1 MSILFTDIKYF
12 SHSEKAYNEDAYGIG
27 PNYMFVLDG
36 ATGLG
41 KKEIM
46 HPHSD
51 AYWFVSEIKEH
62 LISTLKDGP
71 FQVSLLKQKRA
82 QLYAQYQ
89 KAGGNQLSSA
99 EMPSACIALFYED
112 GEDLCFFGMG
122 DCYGIVEL
130 MDGTIEI
137 YSDPI
142 LESLD
147 QKAMTRMKEISQ
159 EKQIPFLEARKYIQ
173 DLLLANRKMRNQPNG
188 YHALD
193 LEWDHYEQIPIHRW
207 KLNNVKRVLAAS
219 DGFYEI
225 MHYNIIHT
233 TKELL
238 DLLSSDSK
246 QTIQLLFDA
255 QDNDPQAILCPR
267 FKHRDD
273 CTFMYR
279 KISKLF

>member
-36 ATGLG
+36 ATGLE

-62 LISTLKDGP
+62 LNSTLKDGP
-71 FQVSLLKQKRA
+71 FQISLLKQKRA

-159 EKQIPFLEARKYIQ
+159 EKTNTFFR
-173 DLLLANRKMRNQPNG
+173 
-188 YHALD
+188 
-193 LEWDHYEQIPIHRW
+193 
-207 KLNNVKRVLAAS
+207 
-219 DGFYEI
+219 
-225 MHYNIIHT
+225 
-233 TKELL
+233 
-238 DLLSSDSK
+238 SSQVYTRS
-246 QTIQLLFDA
+246 I
-255 QDNDPQAILCPR
+255 
-267 FKHRDD
+267 
-273 CTFMYR
+273 
-279 KISKLF
+279 ISKPKNAQSAKWLSRIRFRVGSLRTNSHPSLEIKQCKTGACCQ